1 MTKDSIGPQMRC
13 QICNNPRLSLVL
25 SLGHQPVLQEYLTKE
40 KLQEP
45 EVTYP
50 LNLVFC
56 TVCGLSQL
64 DYIIDPKLVFMPHY
78 PYRTGLTLMLVR
90 NFDSLAETMRE
101 AGYYKKGELVVD
113 IGSNDGTLLQQFKK
127 RGARVVGIEP
137 TDVAKIA
144 SKSGIPTIQ
153 HYFNAGTVK
162 DIRKKYGTPRVIT
175 ATNVFAH
182 INDTQTLL
190 KNIKALMD
198 AKTVFVSE
206 SQYLRDMVEKFA
218 FDTIY
223 NEHLRYYSLKP
234 MVHLFALHGMSV
246 IDAERIEAAGGSIR
260 VYVKKGIHP
269 MSARAKKLLAEEK
282 KMGLHDLKV
291 LHTFAKRAHDAKHDF
306 VALLTKLKKAGARVV
321 GITSAGRSN
330 ALLGFTKVNNTLLD
344 YNAEKKGSPKIGMY
358 TPGTHIL
365 VVDENELIQDQPDY
379 AVVLSWHI
387 GDELMKKT
395 RAAGYKGKFVLPLP
409 VARVVR

>member
-1 MTKDSIGPQMRC
+1 MRC
-13 QICNNPRLSLVL
+13 QICNNPELSLVL

-56 TVCGLSQL
+56 NVCGLSQL

-90 NFDSLAETMRE
+90 NFDSLAQAMYE
-101 AGYYKKGELVVD
+101 AHYYKKGDVVVD

-127 RGARVVGIEP
+127 RGAKVVGIEP

-144 SKSGIPTIQ
+144 NKSGIPTIQ
-153 HYFNAGTVK
+153 HYFNVETVR

-190 KNIKALMD
+190 KNIKSLMD

-206 SQYLRDMVEKFA
+206 SQYLLDMMEKSE

-223 NEHLRYYSLKP
+223 NEHLRYYGLKP
-234 MVHLFALHGMSV
+234 MRHLFAQHKMSV
-246 IDAERIEAAGGSIR
+246 IDAERIGSSGGSIR
-260 VYVKKGIHP
+260 VYAKKGSHP
-269 MSARAKKLLAEEK
+269 LSAHAKKILVEEEK
-282 KMGLHDLKV
+282 VGLYDLKT
-291 LHTFAKRAHDAKHDF
+291 LHAFAKRSHEAKHNL
-306 VALLTKLKKAGARVV
+306 VALLTKLKKTGARIV

-330 ALLGFTKVNNTLLD
+330 ALLGFTKINNTILD
-344 YNAEKKGSPKIGMY
+344 YNVEKKGSPKIGMY
-358 TPGTHIL
+358 TPGTHIP
-365 VVDENELIQDQPDY
+365 VVEEGRLILDQPEY

-409 VARVVR
+409 TARVVR

>member
-1 MTKDSIGPQMRC
+1 MRC
-13 QICNNPRLSLVL
+13 QICGNPKLSLVL
-25 SLGHQPVLQEYLTKE
+25 SLGHQPVLQEYLTEE

-56 TVCGLSQL
+56 NICGLSQL

-90 NFDSLAETMRE
+90 NFDSLAETMHE
-101 AGYYKKGELVVD
+101 AGHYKKNDLVVD

-127 RGARVVGIEP
+127 RGAKVVGIEP
-137 TDVAKIA
+137 TNVAKIA
-144 SKSGIPTIQ
+144 NKSGIPTLQ

-162 DIRKKYGTPRVIT
+162 DIRKKYGTPRVIA

-182 INDTQTLL
+182 INDTAGLV

-198 AKTVFVSE
+198 AETVFVSE

-223 NEHLRYYSLKP
+223 NEHLRYYGLKP
-234 MVHLFALHGMSV
+234 MIHLFALHNMSV

-260 VYVKKGIHP
+260 VYVKKGTHP

-282 KMGLHDLKV
+282 KMGLHDLKT
-291 LHTFAKRAHDAKHDF
+291 LHSFAKRVHDAKHNF
-306 VALLTKLKKAGARVV
+306 VALLTKLKKTGARIA

-330 ALLGFTKVNNTLLD
+330 ALLGFTKINNTLLD

-358 TPGTHIL
+358 TPGTHIP
-365 VVDENELIQDQPDY
+365 VVDEEQLIQDQPEY

-387 GDELMKKT
+387 GEELMKKT

>member
-1 MTKDSIGPQMRC
+1 MSKDSIGPQTRC
-13 QICNNPRLSLVL
+13 QICGNPKLSLVL
-25 SLGHQPVLQEYLTKE
+25 SLGHQPVLQEYLTEE
-40 KLQEP
+40 KLHEP

-56 TVCGLSQL
+56 SVCGLSQL

-78 PYRTGLTLMLVR
+78 PYRTGLTQMLVR
-90 NFDSLAETMRE
+90 NFDSLAETMHE
-101 AGYYKKGELVVD
+101 AGYYKKGDLVVD

-127 RGARVVGIEP
+127 RGAKVVGIEP

-144 SKSGIPTIQ
+144 NKNGIPTLQ

-162 DIRKKYGTPRVIT
+162 DIRKKYGIPRVIT

-218 FDTIY
+218 LDTIY
-223 NEHLRYYSLKP
+223 NEHLRYYGLKP
-234 MVHLFALHGMSV
+234 LIHLFAKHAMSV
-246 IDAERIEAAGGSIR
+246 IDAERIEAAGGSLR
-260 VYVKKGIHP
+260 VYAKKGAHL
-269 MSARAKKLLAEEK
+269 MSARAKKLLTEEK
-282 KMGLHDLKV
+282 SMGLYDLKI
-291 LHTFAKRAHDAKHDF
+291 LHSFAQQAHDAKHNL
-306 VALLTKLKKAGARVV
+306 VALLTKLKKTGARIV

-330 ALLGFTKVNNTLLD
+330 ALLGFTKINNTILD
-344 YNAEKKGSPKIGMY
+344 YNAEKRGSPKIGMY
-358 TPGTHIL
+358 TPGTHIP
-365 VVDENELIQDQPDY
+365 VVDEKRLVQDQPEY

-409 VARVVR
+409 VARIVR